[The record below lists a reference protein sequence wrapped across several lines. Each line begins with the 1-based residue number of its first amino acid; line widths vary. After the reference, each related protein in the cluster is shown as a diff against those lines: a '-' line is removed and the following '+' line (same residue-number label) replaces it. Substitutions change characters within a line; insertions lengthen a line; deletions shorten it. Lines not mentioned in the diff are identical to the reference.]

1 MRSVAVWLWQ
11 VWPAVA
17 WAKDVTAPAA
27 KERAPTR
34 AWHFLTRLEAL
45 GTGGTRLFPTEEGT
59 LRPGAF
65 ASVGL
70 GVDHAH

>member
-1 MRSVAVWLWQ
+1 MAAWLWRM
-11 VWPAVA
+11 WPAVA
-17 WAKDVTAPAA
+17 WAENVTAPVAE
-27 KERAPTR
+27 ERAPTR

-45 GTGGTRLFPTEEGT
+45 GTEGTQLFPTEEGT

-70 GVDHAH
+70 GVDHAR